1 MKKIKKSK
9 TPKMSKKQIQQ
20 IIDPSGFFAQIAE
33 KIKREVY
40 FAKLDDIL
48 EDNKNNN
55 LVIDLIKPNDYFYDV
70 NLDRFLI
77 LYGSWKRRKD
87 FIGRDWSDKFILE
100 DPRHLTY
107 KLLSLDQFIESI
119 NSNELIHL
127 PQ

>member
-55 LVIDLIKPNDYFYDV
+55 LVIDLIKPNDYFYYAKT
-70 NLDRFLI
+70 NTI
-77 LYGSWKRRKD
+77 YSLYGKWVNRTD
-87 FIGRDWSDKFILE
+87 LFGNVWNYKFILE
-100 DPRHLTY
+100 NKENLHY
-107 KLLSLDQFIESI
+107 KLLSLEQFIEAI